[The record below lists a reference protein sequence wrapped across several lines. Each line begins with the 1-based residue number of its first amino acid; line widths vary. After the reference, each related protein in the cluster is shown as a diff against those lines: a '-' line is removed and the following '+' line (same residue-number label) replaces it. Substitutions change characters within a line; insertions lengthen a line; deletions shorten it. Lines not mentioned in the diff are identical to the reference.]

1 MLKKVLNMN
10 AKDAKNYFLKGTSYF
25 NLDLPP
31 YFNFDVLLNHL
42 SKKIGISPISSYYSS
57 SKDKRPEKYD
67 NINYKFSFNKDGAFS
82 WRQFQMIHPVLYIE
96 LVNIITDKDNWEYIK
111 KRFKNFRKD
120 KNIICCS
127 DLYESTS
134 KTKDKGATISNW
146 WSNIEQR
153 SLYLS
158 LDYNCVA
165 LTDITDCYGSIY
177 THTISWAL
185 HGKMYSK
192 ENRDDKNLLGNK
204 IDNCLRKMSNLQT
217 NGIPQGSNLMDF
229 IAEIVLG
236 YADSILSKKIK
247 ENHITNYK
255 ILRYRDDYRI
265 YAMDE
270 LTINNIL
277 KFLSEVLMELN
288 LKINPQKTIISTDL
302 ISLSIKRDKLDTL
315 NNNYQLLTTLQQ
327 KLLFIRQFSLIHKN
341 SGSLIKYLLNFY
353 EHDIYCLKHK
363 PSDINQ
369 LISIIVDIMYHNTKT
384 YKLCVAILSVLF
396 EFLKI
401 ETIEEN
407 IDRIRKKFKQLPNT
421 EYLDIWLQRITL
433 PYNKNL
439 KYDSLLCQKLNNDN
453 NIWNS
458 EWLKLQVD
466 EKLIINENE
475 IKKLDKTISPDEFKI
490 FDEWS
495 L

>member
-1 MLKKVLNMN
+1 MDTKHVKE
-10 AKDAKNYFLKGTSYF
+10 YFFKGASYF
-25 NLDLPP
+25 NMELPS
-31 YFNFDVLLNHL
+31 YFNFDNLL
-42 SKKIGISPISSYYSS
+42 KKINKKIDGKCISDFYNS

-67 NINYKFSFNKDGAFS
+67 DVNYKFSFNKDGSFS
-82 WRQFQMIHPVLYIE
+82 WRQFQIIHPVLYIE
-96 LVNIITDKDNWEYIK
+96 LVNIITDEINWRYIK
-111 KRFKNFRKD
+111 DRFKTFKSD

-127 DLYESTS
+127 DLCESNS
-134 KTKDKGATISNW
+134 KTKDKGATIFNW
-146 WSNIEQR
+146 WSSIEQR

-185 HGKMYSK
+185 HGKDYSK
-192 ENRDDKNLLGNK
+192 KNKENKDLLGNK
-204 IDNCLRKMSNLQT
+204 IDGCLMRMSYLQT

-236 YADSILSKKIK
+236 YADLLLSEKIK
-247 ENHITNYK
+247 ENNITDYK

-265 YAMDE
+265 YAMNE
-270 LTINNIL
+270 ITLNSIL
-277 KFLSEVLMELN
+277 KLLSEVLMELN
-288 LKINPQKTIISTDL
+288 LKINPQKTMICTDIIS
-302 ISLSIKRDKLDTL
+302 SSIKSDKLQTL
-315 NNNYQLLTTLQQ
+315 NSNYQSLTRLQH
-327 KLLFIRQFSLIHKN
+327 KLLFIRQFGLNYKN
-341 SGSLIKYLLNFY
+341 SGSLVKYLKEFY
-353 EHDIYCLKHK
+353 ENDIYCLKYK

-369 LISIIVDIMYHNTKT
+369 LISITVDIMYHNTKT

-396 EFLKI
+396 KFLSFKEI
-401 ETIEEN
+401 EKN
-407 IDRIRKKFKQLPNT
+407 IGRIKKRFEQLPNT

-433 PYNKNL
+433 PYNKKL
-439 KYDSLLCQKLNNDN
+439 KYNSLLCQKIYSDN

-458 EWLKLQVD
+458 EWLNLKID
-466 EKLIINENE
+466 EKLIIDKNE
-475 IKKLDKTISPDEFKI
+475 IRKLDKTISPKEFKI